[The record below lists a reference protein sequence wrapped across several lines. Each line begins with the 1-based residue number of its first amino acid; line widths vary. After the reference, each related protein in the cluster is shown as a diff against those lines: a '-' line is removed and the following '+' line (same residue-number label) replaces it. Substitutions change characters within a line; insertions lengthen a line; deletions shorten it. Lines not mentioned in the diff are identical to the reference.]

1 MYWGICPR
9 VSGGQT
15 QQRCTLLGPAAL
27 GKPGPSGAQ
36 VSLGDQSLKLFL
48 SGEILPSVSQWFR
61 QGLRWWVIVQR
72 LWDQGELP
80 HVQQHWS
87 HTQVEICHGLVGAHL
102 WLNFGVWKWH
112 VCTPARTHTHTYMQR
127 VDACALKK
135 TCGSVCIS
143 KSVKVH
149 TWELYLHLPMHLRM
163 HASTQTCIYINNM
176 TFSIKTKKKTQT

>member
-1 MYWGICPR
+1 M
-9 VSGGQT
+9 SGGQT

-80 HVQQHWS
+80 HVQQH
-87 HTQVEICHGLVGAHL
+87 
-102 WLNFGVWKWH
+102 
-112 VCTPARTHTHTYMQR
+112 
-127 VDACALKK
+127 
-135 TCGSVCIS
+135 
-143 KSVKVH
+143 
-149 TWELYLHLPMHLRM
+149 
-163 HASTQTCIYINNM
+163 
-176 TFSIKTKKKTQT
+176 

>member
-36 VSLGDQSLKLFL
+36 VSLGDQSLKLFFVRRDSPISQSVVQAGPQVVGDSAEAVGSGRAPTCATTLIPHTGGDL
-48 SGEILPSVSQWFR
+48 SWAGRSSSVIEFWCLKVTCVHAR
-61 QGLRWWVIVQR
+61 
-72 LWDQGELP
+72 
-80 HVQQHWS
+80 
-87 HTQVEICHGLVGAHL
+87 
-102 WLNFGVWKWH
+102 
-112 VCTPARTHTHTYMQR
+112 TPTHTHTYMQR

-149 TWELYLHLPMHLRM
+149 T
-163 HASTQTCIYINNM
+163 
-176 TFSIKTKKKTQT
+176 